1 MSKDGTGFAGYRFA
15 AGAQILDTD
24 DNGGYARIYPSRLA
38 GARLAGDDVRYYT
51 LNAAGEIDRMVLQ
64 DVTGDTAPYVYV
76 SGIDD
81 RSSETN
87 VSVSYTYIQDG
98 QVQDISGAAKYPIS
112 AGGAMLVYEKGSL
125 KTMRQLT
132 SVTLD
137 SLSAL
142 SAMGGGREYALAE
155 DVQVLLHG
163 DAGSQGYYLTDP
175 SQINGED
182 YKLTG
187 WYDDLGCSA
196 GGRIRIVVA
205 VPR

>member
-1 MSKDGTGFAGYRFA
+1 
-15 AGAQILDTD
+15 
-24 DNGGYARIYPSRLA
+24 
-38 GARLAGDDVRYYT
+38 
-51 LNAAGEIDRMVLQ
+51 
-64 DVTGDTAPYVYV
+64 
-76 SGIDD
+76 
-81 RSSETN
+81 
-87 VSVSYTYIQDG
+87 
-98 QVQDISGAAKYPIS
+98 
-112 AGGAMLVYEKGSL
+112 MLVYEKGSL

-132 SVTLD
+132 PVTLD